1 MIKNIKYQIVRAGS
15 DNAFI
20 TQILKTFFLRIQEL
34 GLNPASVVVLNEKN
48 FKANYAPNSPTVAL
62 YFGSNT
68 TDFLNLDLVDILIND
83 ASFIL
88 PIVEDLGNF
97 TKLVPE
103 VLNTINGSELKE
115 EKDIEAIVNSMLE
128 GLSLLR
134 VSRRL
139 FISYRRNESSGV
151 AIQLYE
157 RLEKSG
163 FDVFLDT
170 HSVRPGEV
178 FQDELWHRLADT
190 DVVVLLNTKGFL
202 DSEWTQ
208 QELAKASAMSI
219 GIIQLVWPDHKAE
232 DMSKLTVQIQLDK
245 TDFISK
251 TFDNNKCSLEFD
263 ILDDIV
269 TSVEGLRARS
279 LGSRQD
285 NLVTEFVKTAKAL
298 GIPVDLQ
305 PEKFITLER
314 SSGDELVVLPTVGV
328 PHAFRYNQSED
339 LIKRIRTHKKTIPY
353 LLYDHRNIRENWLKH
368 LAWLDS
374 YLPLKSVKITEVEA
388 WLKSI

>member
-1 MIKNIKYQIVRAGS
+1 MGS
-15 DNAFI
+15 DSPFI
-20 TQILKTFFLRIQEL
+20 TQILETFFLHIQEL
-34 GLNPASVVVLNEKN
+34 GLNPASVAVLNEKN
-48 FKANYAPNSPTVAL
+48 FKTIYAPNSPTVAL
-62 YFGSNT
+62 YFGST
-68 TDFLNLDLVDILIND
+68 TTNFLNLDLVEILIND
-83 ASFIL
+83 ASFII
-88 PIVEDLGNF
+88 PIVEDLSNF
-97 TKLVPE
+97 TKLVPK
-103 VLNTINGSELKE
+103 VLSTINGTKLNEV
-115 EKDIEAIVNSMLE
+115 KDIEGIVNNMLE

-170 HSVRPGEV
+170 HSVRAGEV
-178 FQDELWHRLADT
+178 FQDELWHRMADT

-202 DSEWTQ
+202 NSKWTKR
-208 QELAKASAMSI
+208 EVAKAGAMSI

-232 DMSKLTVQIQLDK
+232 DMSKLTVQIQLEK
-245 TDFISK
+245 TDFVSRK
-251 TFDNNKCSLEFD
+251 FEDNNSKLAPT

-269 TSVEGLRARS
+269 TSVEALRARS
-279 LGSRQD
+279 LGARQD
-285 NLVTEFVKTAKAL
+285 NLVTEFIKTAKSL
-298 GIPVDLQ
+298 NIPVDLQ

-353 LLYDHRNIRENWLKH
+353 LLYDHRNIRDNWLKH